1 MFDTKQIQQEVHR
14 LLLIHYNE
22 LAQWLGLPQQETSR
36 DTTLLRKVALLV
48 EVANGQHSGNGNE
61 ASEGFWE
68 TVSLAVDDVLHTLHV
83 NAWNTDCV
91 DESFWQS
98 EIGQVITR
106 CQFWLAGDD
115 LITHTEAAQMLRG
128 STSQADIMYVQR
140 LIKRG
145 KLTRY
150 TDPNEPNPQRAGRV
164 SRQEVEE
171 LRDGFANGH

>member
-1 MFDTKQIQQEVHR
+1 MSDTTSIQREVQR
-14 LLLIHYNE
+14 LLEAHYNE
-22 LAQWLGLPQQETSR
+22 LGGWLGLPPITPEFR
-36 DTTLLRKVALLV
+36 PDGLLALKVALLV
-48 EVANGQHSGNGNE
+48 DAANHSPARAEG
-61 ASEGFWE
+61 SEE
-68 TVSLAVDDVLHTLHV
+68 NISLAVDDVLHALHV
-83 NAWNTDCV
+83 NAWNAEHI

-98 EIGQVITR
+98 EIGQVIER
-106 CQFWLAGDD
+106 CQFWLAEDD

-164 SRQEVEE
+164 SRQEVEG